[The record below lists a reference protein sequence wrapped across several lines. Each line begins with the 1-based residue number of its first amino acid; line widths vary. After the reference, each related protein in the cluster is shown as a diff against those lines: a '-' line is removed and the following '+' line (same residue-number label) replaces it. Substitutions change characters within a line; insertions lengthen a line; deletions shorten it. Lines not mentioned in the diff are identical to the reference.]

1 MDPLPLEQEFRILS
15 IKSRLNQLNREELEN
30 FLTDSLLLLIKLTHQ
45 TKQLKN
51 ELEGKNQNNPNTK
64 DV

>member
-15 IKSRLNQLNREELEN
+15 IKSRLNQLSREELEN

-45 TKQLKN
+45 TKQLKK
-51 ELEGKNQNNPNTK
+51 ELEGKNRNKPNTK